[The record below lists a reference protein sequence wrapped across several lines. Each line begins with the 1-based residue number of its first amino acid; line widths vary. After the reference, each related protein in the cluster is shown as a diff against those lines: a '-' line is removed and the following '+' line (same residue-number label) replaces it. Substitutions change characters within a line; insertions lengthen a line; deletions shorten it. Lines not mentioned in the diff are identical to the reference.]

1 MFALPAPIKEMIR
14 SSLVLF
20 LSFLFVA
27 ATTAQAQ
34 TLTIGT
40 VQACAAPEVLIP
52 VTGADLQNV
61 GSFTLFIAFD
71 STLLTY
77 LSLEN
82 IDPQLSG
89 VVYSLNQDPFQLAI
103 VWSKVNPAVFQQQKL
118 FDIRFSY
125 RRETTPVTFKQNCE
139 VSNTQ
144 LQILPVT
151 FIDGSVV
158 SIIPKVTKQP
168 EDTAVK
174 PWTPA
179 TFSINATNAQ
189 EYLWKESSNNGQTW
203 TELSETQVYQGT
215 HTNRLTIAWVDPAH
229 NKYRYMCTLNTQNC
243 TVTTMQATVS
253 VDSVLPVPDHAA
265 ANDFLLQNKPNPVNG
280 FTIIG
285 YTLPSAG
292 SVTLEILDLC
302 GKIIALP
309 VRETQTAGL
318 HSLRFDASGLNAGL
332 YFYRLTFNNGT
343 SGFTASRKMTKQN
356 N

>member
-1 MFALPAPIKEMIR
+1 MIR
-14 SSLVLF
+14 SSFALF
-20 LSFLFVA
+20 LSLLFVA

-40 VQACAAPEVLIP
+40 VQACAAQEVLLP

-61 GSFTLFIAFD
+61 GSLTLFIAFD

-82 IDPQLSG
+82 IDPQLNG
-89 VVYSLNQDPFQLAI
+89 IVYSLNQDPFQLAI
-103 VWSKVNPAVFQQQKL
+103 VWSKVIPAEFQHQKL
-118 FDIRFSY
+118 FDIRFLLHEES
-125 RRETTPVTFKQNCE
+125 TAVTFKSNCE

-151 FIDGSVV
+151 FIDGSFV
-158 SIIPKVTKQP
+158 SNVTPKVTKQP

-243 TVTTMQATVS
+243 TAATMQAIVS
-253 VDSVLPVPDHAA
+253 VDSVLTVPDPAS

-285 YTLPSAG
+285 YTLPSSG

-302 GKIIALP
+302 GKICAVP
-309 VRETQTAGL
+309 VGETQAAGP
-318 HSLRFDASGLNAGL
+318 HSIRFDASGLNAGL

-343 SGFTASRKMTKQN
+343 SGFTASRKMIKQN